1 MKTKHNIEVEVE
13 WDYDFRAAKPHRMT
27 LEGTSIL
34 YLNDEMAR
42 GYGIERPYEPKVG
55 DIVEIIGDAAAHS
68 NVFRVTSVNTF
79 PEGTD
84 LVVLNPT
91 VTLNHDFVVYFDQ
104 VRKVA

>member
-1 MKTKHNIEVEVE
+1 MKTKHTIEVEVQ
-13 WDYDFRAAKPHRMT
+13 WNT
-27 LEGTSIL
+27 GIGTYSHSV
-34 YLNDEMAR
+34 YLNDIHLAYMSDKLASQ
-42 GYGIERPYEPKVG
+42 YGIERPYEPKVG

-68 NVFRVTSVNTF
+68 NVFRVTSVNTY

>member
-1 MKTKHNIEVEVE
+1 MKTKHTIEVEVQ
-13 WDYDFRAAKPHRMT
+13 WDT
-27 LEGTSIL
+27 GTGGFKHSI
-34 YLNDEMAR
+34 YLKDMFLAYMNDNLANH
-42 GYGIERPYEPKVG
+42 YGLERPYEPKVG
-55 DIVEIIGDAAAHS
+55 DIVEIIGVAAAHS
-68 NVFRVTSVNTF
+68 NVFRVTSVNTY